1 MKEKRMKNGGGGLRV
16 ENLFFSYGSRLTLEN
31 INLDFAEGEF
41 VCLLGSSGC
50 GKTTLLRLLAG
61 LETPESGR
69 LFWKGKPI
77 TGPSLERGVVF
88 QEYSLFPWLRLR
100 DNVAIAIVKAR
111 PHLAEKETREQ
122 ADEYLAMVGLS
133 DSGRKYP
140 HELSGGM
147 RQRGAIARTL
157 ALGSPVLL
165 MDEPFGAL
173 DPANRMRLQDLLLE
187 IWSKNSSRSTVVF
200 VTHDVDE
207 ALFLGDRVIIMG
219 SSPGRVIGAMSVD
232 FPRPRRQETLV
243 SNKDFL
249 NLRSRIGAHY
259 QKDARQQ
266 LEAGCNIDGLGEG
279 I

>member
-1 MKEKRMKNGGGGLRV
+1 MENSFGGLRV
-16 ENLFFSYGSRLTLEN
+16 ENLFFSYGDHLALEN

-61 LETPESGR
+61 LEVPGAGR
-69 LFWKGKPI
+69 LYWKGTPI

-111 PHLAEKETREQ
+111 PALAKNEALDL
-122 ADEYLAMVGLS
+122 ADEYLGMVGLLN
-133 DSGRKYP
+133 SGSKYP

-157 ALGSPVLL
+157 AIGSPVLL

-187 IWSKNSSRSTVVF
+187 IWSKTASKGTVVF

-207 ALFLGDRVIIMG
+207 ALFLGDRVVIMG
-219 SSPGRVIGAMSVD
+219 SSPGRVIGNLQIT
-232 FPRPRRQETLV
+232 FPRPRRQEQLV
-243 SNKDFL
+243 SDKDFL
-249 NLRSRIGAHY
+249 SLRAEISAHY

-266 LEAGCNIDGLGEG
+266 LEGNEVVDSMGEG